1 MSCYGN
7 RMLLVRAVG
16 VLLFEL
22 FVSQVSFNALCS
34 KLNIKNISF
43 STRPKAKVC
52 CLWHPGASR
61 VHPLTFK
68 LKLR

>member
-22 FVSQVSFNALCS
+22 LVSLGSFNGLCS
-34 KLNIKNISF
+34 KLTEIG
-43 STRPKAKVC
+43 
-52 CLWHPGASR
+52 LR
-61 VHPLTFK
+61 V
-68 LKLR
+68 